1 MSLCIRLFISDF
13 DKNQEWKEHMTEIHD
28 IVKEDLN
35 RATQEGTHQSE
46 KCSHT
51 HTRAS
56 QCYLKINTYGVFK

>member
-1 MSLCIRLFISDF
+1 
-13 DKNQEWKEHMTEIHD
+13 MTEIHD

-51 HTRAS
+51 RTRAT